1 MARPR
6 TELHDLLL
14 IIHDRVYFQPAENI
28 QLEYP
33 CIVYKRDDIEFK
45 HANNEAYDQMKKYQ
59 VTIIDRDPDSGIPDE
74 VAKLPM
80 CSYNR
85 FYTADGLNHDVYTI
99 FF

>member
-14 IIHDRVYFQPAENI
+14 IITDNVYFQPSENDKI
-28 QLEYP
+28 NYP
-33 CIVYKRDDIEFK
+33 CIIYEREDAELR
-45 HANNEAYDQMKKYQ
+45 HANNTLYDQFKKYS
-59 VTIIDRDPDSGIPDE
+59 VTVIDRDPDSGIPDE

-85 FYTADGLNHDVYTI
+85 FFTSDGLNHDVYQL